1 MNISKFIII
10 PGVLIAGIFLK
21 QKDNPEYAKP
31 ISKQNGIYALQIK
44 NLYVEVDSK
53 NGGRI
58 SSFKIEEEEFL
69 SGVNANADNWG
80 STFWTSPQSAWGW
93 PPSDEI
99 DKNAYTA
106 KLKDNCFVLTSAK
119 DEKLGYVVSK
129 EFYGNLTDTSLV
141 VKYTITNNA
150 AVPQALAP
158 WEITRVAPHGLSYFP
173 SGKKTKK
180 GDLTPLTEDSK
191 GITWFS
197 YNGDKIPPGVPKL
210 ISDGSEGWFAQ
221 VNRGIILLKK
231 FEDVPAE
238 KMAPEEG
245 EIELYA
251 NPDKSYIEIEQQG
264 EYTTLIP
271 GQSLT
276 WEVKWYLR
284 KLPKGIVAEPGNDK
298 LIRYTKSIGK

>member
-1 MNISKFIII
+1 MRAAKFIII
-10 PGVLIAGIFLK
+10 PTVLITAIFLK
-21 QKDNPEYAKP
+21 TKDNPEYAKP
-31 ISKQNGIYALQIK
+31 IAKANGIYALQVN
-44 NLYVEVDSK
+44 NLYIEVDSK

-58 SSFKIEEEEFL
+58 SSFKLGNEEFL
-69 SGVNANADNWG
+69 SSVNINADNWG

-93 PPSDEI
+93 PPSDQI
-99 DKNAYTA
+99 DKDQYSA
-106 KLKDNCFVLTSAK
+106 KLQDNRFVLTSAK
-119 DEKLGYVVSK
+119 DEKLSFIVSK

-150 AVPQALAP
+150 AIPQAVAA
-158 WEITRVAPHGLSYFP
+158 WEITRVSPNGLSYFP
-173 SGKKTKK
+173 SGKKMKK
-180 GDLTPLTEDSK
+180 GDLAPLTEDSK
-191 GITWFS
+191 GITWYN

-221 VNRGIILLKK
+221 VNKGIILVKK
-231 FEDVPAE
+231 FKDVSVE

-271 GQSLT
+271 GESLT